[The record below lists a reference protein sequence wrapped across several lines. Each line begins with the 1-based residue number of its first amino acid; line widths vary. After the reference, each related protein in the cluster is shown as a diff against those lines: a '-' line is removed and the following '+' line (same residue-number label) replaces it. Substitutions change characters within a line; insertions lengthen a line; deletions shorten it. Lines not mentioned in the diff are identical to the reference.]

1 MKNIK
6 VSIKIEGIAKN
17 TVIMSEENAKD
28 AYVAINR
35 TLAQFLDKDL
45 RAATLARREDTPPQ
59 RHDLQVEVSG
69 DVAKKALEGALDSL
83 KAPLKIEEFQML
95 GLTAE
100 TKVEGQPLKPKQ
112 KELESDKDSNRD
124 GRKTLIA
131 FRCEDCGK
139 VGFAVLAEGEVAIC
153 RECENAILLGDLVP
167 VYAKCPNCGHTYNFK
182 VKGDWMDF
190 YKCKKCESPIDL
202 EMHKKERKLVS
213 MDARG

>member
-35 TLAQFLDKDL
+35 TLAQFLDKGL
-45 RAATLARREDTPPQ
+45 RAATPTRREDTPPQ
-59 RHDLQVEVSG
+59 RHDLQVEVNG

-83 KAPLKIEEFQML
+83 KAPLK
-95 GLTAE
+95 
-100 TKVEGQPLKPKQ
+100 PKQ
-112 KELESDKDSNRD
+112 KELESNKDSNRD

-167 VYAKCPNCGHTYNFK
+167 VYAKCPNCGHAYNFK